1 VDQQCLFLS
10 FLLVSLQ
17 FLFITLFAS
26 RAFAS
31 HFHSSLTFV
40 DKAGVYPSGLTISPH
55 THSRVLVSLFHP
67 SLTFVDKAG
76 SLPKE

>member
-1 VDQQCLFLS
+1 MFVSVSHLQPSATFAGKDGAHPSGLTMSLS

-17 FLFITLFAS
+17 FLFISVFAS

-40 DKAGVYPSGLTISPH
+40 YKAGAYPSGLTISPH
-55 THSRVLVSLFHP
+55 THTL
-67 SLTFVDKAG
+67 
-76 SLPKE
+76 